1 MTCSLSFCLERIRI
15 GSLQNKTKVIQRP
28 IKRNFNI
35 TMNQSQKKKKKEK
48 KKNQKTSLNAGKRKD
63 PVADGLN
70 P

>member
-1 MTCSLSFCLERIRI
+1 
-15 GSLQNKTKVIQRP
+15 
-28 IKRNFNI
+28 
-35 TMNQSQKKKKKEK
+35 MNQSKKKKKKKK

>member
-1 MTCSLSFCLERIRI
+1 
-15 GSLQNKTKVIQRP
+15 
-28 IKRNFNI
+28 
-35 TMNQSQKKKKKEK
+35 MNQSQKKKKKEK